1 MDRRKE
7 TRTVTRA
14 VETRIEFSA
23 ADLRK
28 RLRLPADA
36 ELVGTN
42 DATGE
47 DEHGKGRFLLAGL
60 SAMFVRKTTKGG

>member
-28 RLRLPADA
+28 RLRLPDDA
-36 ELVGTN
+36 KVFIAATCALAEATELYVDEQTPLV
-42 DATGE
+42 ATFT
-47 DEHGKGRFLLAGL
+47 RT
-60 SAMFVRKTTKGG
+60 TTKGA

>member
-14 VETRIEFSA
+14 VETRIEFSGA
-23 ADLRK
+23 NLRK

-36 ELVGTN
+36 RLFVPTAADQVDPPEVDGPLI
-42 DATGE
+42 ATFT
-47 DEHGKGRFLLAGL
+47 RT
-60 SAMFVRKTTKGG
+60 TTKGG